1 MVTKLHK
8 TDNYNEKTS
17 ITKYI
22 LLYMYQVRV
31 LYLPYKCRQTKR
43 HIQTSFYPSLSI
55 HSQGRGFLEQEN
67 IEKKEMRIIL
77 TKNKILQLNF
87 LCSFASSCVLKCG
100 RMAREQNLDAIVETK
115 DTTMQCHLFGNMYIL
130 S

>member
-1 MVTKLHK
+1 
-8 TDNYNEKTS
+8 
-17 ITKYI
+17 
-22 LLYMYQVRV
+22 MYQVKV
-31 LYLPYKCRQTKR
+31 LYIPNKRTQTTR

-100 RMAREQNLDAIVETK
+100 RMAREQNSDAIVETK

>member
-1 MVTKLHK
+1 
-8 TDNYNEKTS
+8 
-17 ITKYI
+17 
-22 LLYMYQVRV
+22 MYQVKV
-31 LYLPYKCRQTKR
+31 LYIPYKRTQTTR

-55 HSQGRGFLEQEN
+55 HFQGRGFLEQEYR
-67 IEKKEMRIIL
+67 KKEMRIL

-100 RMAREQNLDAIVETK
+100 RMAREQNSDAIVETK